1 MNHLTWVG
9 DRAGQCVEG
18 LPWDHQP
25 YRDRIDKLEK
35 HQKRLEKNWSPYPN
49 ESQTEEM
56 RCAYSRFRA
65 TLERVIQDVVFNG
78 VIQRY
83 RDWIRVDNLKG
94 AVGFT
99 ELEFQEIDRLHKI
112 ACGVTEAH
120 DRSSAKNSPV
130 PGPDQLAKDIASL
143 KTLIEDIKKRRKT
156 VVSQAQVV

>member
-1 MNHLTWVG
+1 
-9 DRAGQCVEG
+9 
-18 LPWDHQP
+18 
-25 YRDRIDKLEK
+25 
-35 HQKRLEKNWSPYPN
+35 
-49 ESQTEEM
+49 
-56 RCAYSRFRA
+56 
-65 TLERVIQDVVFNG
+65 LERVIQDVVFNG